1 VRAIDRLRGWSGDVP
16 AAAYSWSALALS
28 GPEVMELLGLVD
40 GLEHRIAE
48 LEAAAV
54 TLPSRCADCGR
65 GSRNLFAVQDGDRVV
80 YLGPQCL
87 QRRRQGA
94 ARQQPA
100 LPIGGAR

>member
-1 VRAIDRLRGWSGDVP
+1 VRAIDRLRGWSADIP
-16 AAAYSWSALALS
+16 AAAYSWAVLALS

-40 GLEHRIAE
+40 GLEQRVAE

-54 TLPSRCADCGR
+54 ALPNRCADCGR
-65 GSRNLFAVQDGDRVV
+65 GSRNLFALQDGDRVV

-87 QRRRQGA
+87 QMRRRGIRRGQA
-94 ARQQPA
+94 Q